1 MSLLAVLCWLAGAA
15 EEGEE
20 GEVEGEDDIRR
31 RAQSQHG
38 NLVTQPVPRMGR
50 VSFTNRGNPAVDAD
64 AKGVGPTLGLTIDF
78 SSYMSF
84 MGPLNQSTHYS
95 TFSLSSKLFRRL
107 MMDSIQLESYLHFI
121 QI

>member
-50 VSFTNRGNPAVDAD
+50 VSFSQ
-64 AKGVGPTLGLTIDF
+64 IEE
-78 SSYMSF
+78 
-84 MGPLNQSTHYS
+84 
-95 TFSLSSKLFRRL
+95 
-107 MMDSIQLESYLHFI
+107 IQLWMLMQKAWDQHLD
-121 QI
+121 